1 MFQKKKFN
9 SESNKDDDTYG
20 EHFFKKRYEAF
31 ADWVK
36 KNLFNS
42 KRDRL
47 LSSRAQ
53 LPEF

>member
-1 MFQKKKFN
+1 MAFVFVN
-9 SESNKDDDTYG
+9 VSEEEIYG

-31 ADWVK
+31 AAWVK

>member
-1 MFQKKKFN
+1 MAFVFVN
-9 SESNKDDDTYG
+9 VSEEEDDDTYG

-47 LSSRAQ
+47 LSSR